1 MIQMD
6 LQGQN
11 LQLQEET
18 TPMPMKM
25 ETTPGIAQM
34 EAPVYCLIF
43 LLTKPTQTQIKARM
57 LLLQIYFTGIISS
70 MMWCTNTVLMK
81 LLEIFKKITTEMGAQ
96 AVTM

>member
-1 MIQMD
+1 MGADLWLQTQIMQLHPLLDGMIQMD

-18 TPMPMKM
+18 IPMPMKM

-57 LLLQIYFTGIISS
+57 Q
-70 MMWCTNTVLMK
+70 
-81 LLEIFKKITTEMGAQ
+81 
-96 AVTM
+96 

>member
-1 MIQMD
+1 MEQEHWLLILIMQLPLLLDGMIQMD

-11 LQLQEET
+11 ILSQEET

-34 EAPVYCLIF
+34 EALVYYLIF

-57 LLLQIYFTGIISS
+57 Q
-70 MMWCTNTVLMK
+70 
-81 LLEIFKKITTEMGAQ
+81 
-96 AVTM
+96 

>member
-1 MIQMD
+1 MPLLLDGMIQMD
-6 LQGQN
+6 VQGQN
-11 LQLQEET
+11 ILLQEET

-57 LLLQIYFTGIISS
+57 Q
-70 MMWCTNTVLMK
+70 
-81 LLEIFKKITTEMGAQ
+81 
-96 AVTM
+96 

>member
-1 MIQMD
+1 MQMPLLLDGMIQMD

-34 EAPVYCLIF
+34 EALVYYLIF

-57 LLLQIYFTGIISS
+57 Q
-70 MMWCTNTVLMK
+70 
-81 LLEIFKKITTEMGAQ
+81 
-96 AVTM
+96 